1 VNIDIPDFPQ
11 GENLPGLLINPRKG
25 FVYLGGNLAYKYV
38 KVLSDALSHLEVS
51 PGQFFLLIGRVKG
64 GSFSA
69 GMEILNMLQKPGR
82 KAVGVVKEL
91 AASAAFVAFQGCS
104 VRLAYPDSRFL
115 IHNPEAMDPNPI
127 LIRHNMPREEYLQ
140 ESEAHFN
147 EISALVDKGRENLI
161 LALLKRSGKL
171 SRKALE
177 DILEGEKEFGV
188 EEALK
193 WGFLD
198 RVIQMGACRLS

>member
-1 VNIDIPDFPQ
+1 MDIDILDFPQ
-11 GENLPGLLINPRKG
+11 GENLPGLLIHPRKG

-38 KVLSDALSHLEVS
+38 KLISDALHHLEVS
-51 PGQFFLLIGRVKG
+51 PGQFFFLIGKVKG

-69 GMEILNMLQKPGR
+69 GMEIFNMLQKPGR

-115 IHNPEAMDPNPI
+115 LHNPEALDPNPI

-140 ESEAHFN
+140 ESETHFN
-147 EISALVDKGRENLI
+147 EIVALVDKGRENLI
-161 LALLKRSGKL
+161 LAILKRSGKL
-171 SRKALE
+171 NRRVLE
-177 DILEGEKEFGV
+177 DILDGGEEFGV

-198 RVIQMGACRLS
+198 RVIDSNGGLSS